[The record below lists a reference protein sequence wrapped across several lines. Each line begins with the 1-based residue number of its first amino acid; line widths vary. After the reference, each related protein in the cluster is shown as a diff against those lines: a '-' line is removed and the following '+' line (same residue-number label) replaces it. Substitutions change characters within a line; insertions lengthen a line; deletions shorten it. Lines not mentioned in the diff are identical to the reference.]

1 MASKTVL
8 VMVGSFGSGCSYIA
22 KNILGAEGYAR
33 VPLSDYVR
41 AEYEKINGDA
51 PHCRKDLQA
60 VGTNMRLRK
69 GPDYLA
75 KLACEEIDALK
86 DDRVVVDSI
95 RNPAEIHYLKNWY
108 PRLTVMGVYAPPNTR
123 WHRMRQR
130 YDDDRR
136 QFEQDDAIDRDERIV
151 EGQRVTA
158 CFLEADYIVDNST
171 PIIDLKNSRPG
182 MNLIDQV
189 RRCLELI
196 KDRGCH
202 PPSDDEA
209 LMAVAYATGQRS
221 RCMKRRVGAIIVD
234 ELGHVLSSGYN
245 DVPASF
251 GIEEPCKA
259 KFNRC
264 YRDQIRGKISKTLC
278 TVVSDEKTFDKVNV
292 AIWEEL
298 KALDK
303 CRALHA
309 EERAIINVARSGV
322 CVDSKCRMFVTTFPC
337 NLCANKIAEIGLS
350 EVVYSEPY
358 PVTESVEILD
368 KAGVK
373 HSPFSGVTF
382 NGYFR
387 LLGGMPNA
395 NVS

>member
-1 MASKTVL
+1 M
-8 VMVGSFGSGCSYIA
+8 
-22 KNILGAEGYAR
+22 
-33 VPLSDYVR
+33 
-41 AEYEKINGDA
+41 
-51 PHCRKDLQA
+51 
-60 VGTNMRLRK
+60 
-69 GPDYLA
+69 
-75 KLACEEIDALK
+75 
-86 DDRVVVDSI
+86 
-95 RNPAEIHYLKNWY
+95 
-108 PRLTVMGVYAPPNTR
+108 
-123 WHRMRQR
+123 
-130 YDDDRR
+130 
-136 QFEQDDAIDRDERIV
+136 
-151 EGQRVTA
+151 
-158 CFLEADYIVDNST
+158 
-171 PIIDLKNSRPG
+171 
-182 MNLIDQV
+182 
-189 RRCLELI
+189 
-196 KDRGCH
+196 
-202 PPSDDEA
+202 
-209 LMAVAYATGQRS
+209 
-221 RCMKRRVGAIIVD
+221 
-234 ELGHVLSSGYN
+234 
-245 DVPASF
+245 
-251 GIEEPCKA
+251 
-259 KFNRC
+259 
-264 YRDQIRGKISKTLC
+264 
-278 TVVSDEKTFDKVNV
+278 